1 MTYEYDVLLFGSN
14 RSRAEIGA
22 DLTARARTGWRGLSG
37 QRNDDG
43 NWSFVMERAIE
54 A

>member
-1 MTYEYDVLLFGSN
+1 MTYEYDVLLYVSN
-14 RSRAEIGA
+14 KSRAVIDA
-22 DLTARARTGWRGLSG
+22 DLTERGRSGWRVISG